1 MMIMAVRLCSL
12 YGHRKLL
19 IWSLRGL
26 LFLAFI
32 GLIVTLILFQ
42 RTFQTFL
49 YYEFLQG
56 CWGITPYHAWY
67 LRAIMLL
74 VEGVFVILMGYKLL
88 SYHNEMNP
96 VITMLARDSIFYFLV
111 IFSFL
116 MLDLISD
123 VDARFYFNLTIP
135 TMCISTIAVSHMMM
149 NIRGLIMDDPEHT
162 NHLQTLEFATR
173 TNSGSEIEMTEIE

>member
-111 IFSFL
+111 
-116 MLDLISD
+116 
-123 VDARFYFNLTIP
+123 
-135 TMCISTIAVSHMMM
+135 SHMMM